1 MKLKKFLAVL
11 LASVMVMGMS
21 VTTFAAN
28 ATTQI
33 SVSGLAETGT
43 NSIEYLQILV
53 PDATN
58 ESGYDFADGVTIQ
71 GFTSA
76 KDFINADVEAQKA
89 ALEAEGT
96 VLPDKITGTI
106 TGTTFSAT
114 VEAGYYA
121 IWATNTTDDAERE
134 VVYTNP
140 MIVSVE
146 YDKAAKTEAGYEY
159 NVKTDGDE
167 SVVAKYTSLP
177 TVKTGED
184 KTEGSEDDVVE
195 IGGTATYTIET
206 YVPSGTLEYYK
217 IIDKLTDASYN
228 QDTVKVEIQGLGDIT
243 SQLNGKIIFTTEGV
257 EDADQQMVIDLTD
270 FLENNAGKKVT
281 ITYDVTVTGTKVENN
296 VIPDDGVHDYEE
308 DTEELYTGA
317 IEFTKYGEDEDEN
330 GEPDVLADAVFNVK
344 DSNDTVLKFT
354 LKDGIYYLD
363 PEGEEDITTN
373 QQGKFLLYG
382 LNLGTYT
389 VVEVEAPNDYSV
401 NTEEKNVEVKEENT
415 TKYEILDPA
424 VV

>member
-1 MKLKKFLAVL
+1 M
-11 LASVMVMGMS
+11 
-21 VTTFAAN
+21 
-28 ATTQI
+28 
-33 SVSGLAETGT
+33 
-43 NSIEYLQILV
+43 
-53 PDATN
+53 
-58 ESGYDFADGVTIQ
+58 
-71 GFTSA
+71 
-76 KDFINADVEAQKA
+76 
-89 ALEAEGT
+89 
-96 VLPDKITGTI
+96 PDKITGTI

-270 FLENNAGKKVT
+270 FLENNAAET
-281 ITYDVTVTGTKVENN
+281 IT
-296 VIPDDGVHDYEE
+296 
-308 DTEELYTGA
+308 
-317 IEFTKYGEDEDEN
+317 
-330 GEPDVLADAVFNVK
+330 
-344 DSNDTVLKFT
+344 
-354 LKDGIYYLD
+354 
-363 PEGEEDITTN
+363 
-373 QQGKFLLYG
+373 
-382 LNLGTYT
+382 
-389 VVEVEAPNDYSV
+389 
-401 NTEEKNVEVKEENT
+401 
-415 TKYEILDPA
+415 
-424 VV
+424 